1 MVKIDLRK
9 IYGTAAKLVETE
21 GKNLPKAVQ
30 EAEPQVES
38 KVWQYLSS
46 QGNANAALI
55 TKPNITT
62 AGKALKKYEAPA
74 IKEVE
79 KAEKSVANAAIKR
92 ATLTS
97 TKDLTPIQSKE
108 EYHEVLERIKNAKT
122 KGGEPL
128 WLCEEDM
135 KFYPNASEIEQ
146 GLLPYCGH
154 RDISNQINRYLSGR
168 AEPTAEMQDVVRAMD
183 YSLAHLDKEAGRY
196 EGIVFR
202 QGFMG
207 EKTGQFMSTSTSA
220 TGAARHNN
228 GWADPEE
235 VAYNT
240 YSVIKT
246 KGGHRLSAFQ
256 GKMKDAF
263 AGKEQ
268 EILLPREAAY
278 REVPIEECSEELAK
292 AREEFASKLFNDAY
306 KLFNGS
312 KSKVRGYTKED
323 LLNLVKVYEEI

>member
-1 MVKIDLRK
+1 MVKIDLQKAYSTVSR
-9 IYGTAAKLVETE
+9 IASEAEAK
-21 GKNLPKAVQ
+21 GLPKIAKEVEQ
-30 EAEPQVES
+30 QSEA

-46 QGNANAALI
+46 QGTANSALI
-55 TKPNITT
+55 TKPSTPT
-62 AGKALKKYEAPA
+62 ALKKYVAPST
-74 IKEVE
+74 KVE
-79 KAEKSVANAAIKR
+79 QVKKAEKEAASVIKR

-108 EYHEVLERIKNAKT
+108 EYLEVLERIKNAKT

-128 WLCEEDM
+128 WLCEEDL
-135 KFYPNASEIEQ
+135 KFYPKATEIEQ

-154 RDISNQINRYLSGR
+154 RDISGAINKYLSGR

-183 YSLAHLDKEAGRY
+183 YSLASLDKEAGRY
-196 EGIVFR
+196 KGIVFR

-207 EKTGQFMSTSTSA
+207 EKTGQFFSTSTSA

-235 VAYNT
+235 VAYRT

-246 KGGHRLSAFQ
+246 NGGHKLSEFQ
-256 GKMKDAF
+256 AKMKDVF

-268 EILLPREAAY
+268 EILLPRKANY
-278 REVPIEECSEELAK
+278 REIPIEECSEELLN

>member
-1 MVKIDLRK
+1 MVRIDLQK
-9 IYGTAAKLVETE
+9 IYGATTKLIESE
-21 GKNLPKAVQ
+21 EKNLPKIVQ
-30 EAEPQVES
+30 EAEQQAES

-46 QGNANAALI
+46 QGNTNAALI
-55 TKPNITT
+55 TKPSISTT
-62 AGKALKKYEAPA
+62 GKALKKYEAPVV
-74 IKEVE
+74 KEVK
-79 KAEKSVANAAIKR
+79 KAEKEAASVVKR

-108 EYHEVLERIKNAKT
+108 EYLEVLERIKKAKT
-122 KGGEPL
+122 KSGDPL

-135 KFYPNASEIEQ
+135 KFYPNATEIEQ

-168 AEPTAEMQDVVRAMD
+168 SEPTAELQDVVRAMD
-183 YSLAHLDKEAGRY
+183 YSLAHLDKDAGRY

-256 GKMKDAF
+256 GKMKDVF

-268 EILLPREAAY
+268 EILLPREATY
-278 REVPIEECSEELAK
+278 REVPLEECSEELIKAK
-292 AREEFASKLFNDAY
+292 EEFASKLFNDAY

>member
-1 MVKIDLRK
+1 MVKIDLHK
-9 IYGTAAKLVETE
+9 AYGTAVKLASEIEAKS
-21 GKNLPKAVQ
+21 LPNVVKEAGQ
-30 EAEPQVES
+30 ESES

-46 QGNANAALI
+46 QARTNSAMI
-55 TKPNITT
+55 TRPNVPNS
-62 AGKALKKYEAPA
+62 GKVLKKYEPPV
-74 IKEVE
+74 IKQVE
-79 KAEKSVANAAIKR
+79 KAEKSVAAPVKR
-92 ATLTS
+92 AVLTS

-108 EYHEVLERIKNAKT
+108 EYLEVLERVKNAKT

-128 WLCEEDM
+128 WLSAEDL
-135 KFYPNASEIEQ
+135 KYYPNISEIDQ

-154 RDISNQINRYLSGR
+154 RDISNQINKYLSGR
-168 AEPTAEMQDVVRAMD
+168 SEPTAEMQDVVRVLD
-183 YSLAHLDKEAGRY
+183 YSLANLDKEVGRY

-202 QGFMG
+202 QGYMG

-246 KGGHRLSAFQ
+246 KGGHKLSGFQ
-256 GKMKDAF
+256 SKMKDAY
-263 AGKEQ
+263 ASKEQ
-268 EILLPREAAY
+268 EILLPRKAEY
-278 REVPIEECSEELAK
+278 REIPIEECSEELLK